1 MRGLFERKGVRQYNR
16 SEVPRMR
23 WTEELHRQFVE
34 AVECLG
40 GQDEATPKRILQ
52 LMGAKGVSISH
63 IKSHLQMYR
72 SSSSNGSTHQSSLQK
87 STSTTASNSKRMFL
101 NREDHCGVYVSR
113 DGNTPASDKNIY
125 TTMILRGCSHS
136 SPYQI
141 PSIEEVFRSWEQS
154 RGRVPWNSSVLTTTE
169 STAIRPSHT
178 TSNEKLDHQE
188 RTGCDLTLSIGLW
201 EDASSDADGSST
213 ISEELVAPRR
223 NETVSSSSPPVV
235 AAGAHR
241 ATTVKKEDSMP
252 ALNLDLNLTISSS
265 WLA

>member
-1 MRGLFERKGVRQYNR
+1 MRGFERKGVRQYNR

-52 LMGAKGVSISH
+52 LMGVKGVSISH

-72 SSSSNGSTHQSSLQK
+72 SSSNSSSAHQSSLQK
-87 STSTTASNSKRMFL
+87 STSSSNSKRVFL
-101 NREDHCGVYVSR
+101 NREDHCAYASP
-113 DGNTPASDKNIY
+113 DGNTAASDKNIY
-125 TTMILRGCSHS
+125 AALLRGCSQS

-141 PSIEEVFRSWEQS
+141 IPSLQEVFRSWEQS
-154 RGRVPWNSSVLTTTE
+154 RGRVPWNSNVLTIE
-169 STAIRPSHT
+169 KAAVKPSHT
-178 TSNEKLDHQE
+178 TSNKRPDEKQP
-188 RTGCDLTLSIGLW
+188 GCDLTLSIGLW

-213 ISEELVAPRR
+213 ISEELPAP
-223 NETVSSSSPPVV
+223 
-235 AAGAHR
+235 AAGAR
-241 ATTVKKEDSMP
+241 GVATVKEEDSKP
-252 ALNLDLNLTISSS
+252 ALNLDLTISSS

>member
-1 MRGLFERKGVRQYNR
+1 MRGFERKGVRQYNR

-72 SSSSNGSTHQSSLQK
+72 ASISSSSSTHHQPSLQK
-87 STSTTASNSKRMFL
+87 STSTAASNSKRVFFT
-101 NREDHCGVYVSR
+101 REDCASQE
-113 DGNTPASDKNIY
+113 GNAPASDKNIY
-125 TTMILRGCSHS
+125 TTTLRGCGQYS

-141 PSIEEVFRSWEQS
+141 PSLQQVFRCWEQK
-154 RGRVPWNSSVLTTTE
+154 RGRVPWNSDVLTTE
-169 STAIRPSHT
+169 KGAIIRPSHT
-178 TSNEKLDHQE
+178 RKHETQQH
-188 RTGCDLTLSIGLW
+188 TGCDLTLSIGLW
-201 EDASSDADGSST
+201 EDASSSDDADGSSS
-213 ISEELVAPRR
+213 ISEELLPSPAAGGARR
-223 NETVSSSSPPVV
+223 V
-235 AAGAHR
+235 AAV
-241 ATTVKKEDSMP
+241 VKEEEEESKP
-252 ALNLDLNLTISSS
+252 AALNLDLTISSS